1 MANSLR
7 IYLLIG
13 MLFISANTCHFSGDK
28 VNPRGMVLPTPTDE
42 SIAENSSHK
51 FSNPDLS
58 FQYPDDFYRFNEIWP
73 DLGDFIQHNPEYE
86 TDEVLNTGDGK
97 PGSKNGYSYRIAL
110 MQRPFS
116 SDLDMEQVYKD
127 AYKVVRDNYPDKEFV
142 REDITLAGKDAVQFT
157 LQRPSGEPWWKLR
170 DIWVVHNQSIYI
182 FTYWAY
188 PSHFEDGLHYF
199 DETMET
205 VKFAD

>member
-1 MANSLR
+1 MIFPLR
-7 IYLLIG
+7 IYLIIG
-13 MLFISANTCHFSGDK
+13 LLFIFGNTCHFSGDQI
-28 VNPRGMVLPTPTDE
+28 NPAGYILPTPTGPYATE
-42 SIAENSSHK
+42 ISSHT

-58 FQYPDDFYRFNEIWP
+58 FEYPENFYRFNEIWP

-86 TDEVLNTGDGK
+86 TDEILNTGDGR
-97 PGSKNGYSYRIAL
+97 PGSENGYSYRIAV
-110 MQRPFS
+110 MQRSYTP
-116 SDLDMEQVYKD
+116 DLDMEQVYTD
-127 AYKVVRDNYPDKEFV
+127 AYKVVRDNYPDKEFT
-142 REDITLAGKDAVQFT
+142 REDTSLAGKDAVQFT

-170 DIWVVHNQSIYI
+170 DIWVVQNQSIYI

-205 VKFAD
+205 IRFLD